1 MKLSKCEI
9 SIFKSN
15 IKSEKNFFIMIIQIF
30 WRNNNNIFIFLF
42 YILYKNIK
50 ILKKNGLKMKIKIL
64 YLKISSS

>member
-30 WRNNNNIFIFLF
+30 WRNNNNIFTFLF
-42 YILYKNIK
+42 DI
-50 ILKKNGLKMKIKIL
+50 
-64 YLKISSS
+64 